1 VGIRTAIEGASE
13 RLISILITALISA
26 LGLLPLAL
34 RSNAPGQEIEG
45 PLAIVILGGLM
56 ISAALNLHVL
66 PTLSLRFGRFANCKE
81 E

>member
-56 ISAALNLHVL
+56 ISAALTLHVL